1 MWKTD
6 GMSSTSFLGGLRSF
20 ASLTRGRLYEDAL
33 YFVVDVELDARA
45 ARSFLPAGLSLAKP
59 ARASVFFARFT
70 KTSFGSV
77 YDEAGVL
84 FHVRRRLR
92 NGVFSPWMVVTDDV
106 ALVLGREVL
115 GYPKK
120 LADIDLVIDDD
131 HVRAEVSR
139 RGQRLL
145 SLDAKLGAAVRESD
159 APSVLG
165 PRAYGVRGAF
175 GPFAQQL
182 VTFTPRE
189 RPRAV
194 RRATAELTVHATSA
208 SEGNVV
214 RDPLASFGLG
224 RVLDARLHR
233 LDIHAS
239 LPPRVV
245 RSASLSFALKTLG
258 AKYL

>member
-1 MWKTD
+1 
-6 GMSSTSFLGGLRSF
+6 MSSFFGGLRSF
-20 ASLTRGRLYEDAL
+20 AALSSGRLYEDAK
-33 YFVVDVELDARA
+33 YFVVDVELDPAAARA
-45 ARSFLPAGLSLAKP
+45 FLPAGLSLAKP
-59 ARASVFFARFT
+59 AKASVFFARFT

-77 YDEAGVL
+77 YDEAGIL
-84 FHVRRRLR
+84 FHVRRRWR
-92 NGVFSPWMVVTDDV
+92 RGIFSPWMVVTDDV

-120 LADIDLVIDDD
+120 LADIDLVIDADRI
-131 HVRAEVSR
+131 RAEVSR

-145 SLDAKLGAAVRESD
+145 SLDAKLGTAMREGD

-175 GPFAQQL
+175 GPCAQQL

-189 RPRAV
+189 CPLEV
-194 RRATAELTVHATSA
+194 RRATAELTVHPTSA
-208 SEGNVV
+208 TEGGVV
-214 RDPLASFGLG
+214 RDPLSAFGLG

-233 LDIHAS
+233 LDIHAG

-245 RSASLSFALKTLG
+245 RSASLSFAMKGLG
-258 AKYL
+258 ARYL